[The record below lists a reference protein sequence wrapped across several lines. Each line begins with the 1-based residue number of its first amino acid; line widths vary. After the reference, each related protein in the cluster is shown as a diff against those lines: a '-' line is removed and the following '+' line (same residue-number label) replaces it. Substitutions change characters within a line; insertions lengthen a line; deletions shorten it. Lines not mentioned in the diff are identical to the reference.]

1 MAKDPFNAY
10 KYPALNKMLNGG
22 VKSGTSLTIEPGKM
36 PFERPK
42 VFTSDVAFIEDDVV
56 PNLTNPERVQ
66 NLVEMIALGLSPQA
80 ISYMYVTDAMSKGL
94 INPDIAEISR
104 PQIETILL
112 QQVLAVDPNISINL
126 PKEPQRNSLST
137 FRALETMKV
146 TNQPMYER
154 LMVAQNQMNKQENR
168 EKAQEIVNKLASD
181 KKVKD
186 REAKKNGFLGV

>member
-126 PKEPQRNSLST
+126 PKEPRRNSLST

-146 TNQPMYER
+146 TNPPMYEK
-154 LMVAQNQMNKQENR
+154 LSAAQNQMDKQKRR
-168 EKAQEIVNKLASD
+168 EKAEEIISNLTSD
-181 KKVKD
+181 KKVKE
-186 REAKKNGFLGV
+186 RKTKKNGFLGV